1 MAQHITKIIVREL
14 LHIHTGRSKS
24 GGTYSI
30 WQVRATKPDGTKIT
44 DSANEELKLRTFD
57 EGLPKDQVIDV
68 TVEKHNSEQY
78 GTSYTI
84 AAVGEAKGGLTKR
97 VEKVEAFLKATVGD
111 RWTNFNPENTQTAAP
126 PAAAPPPTPPPA
138 PPPPP
143 PEPPPPTQ
151 APSSTPDDA
160 IPF

>member
-1 MAQHITKIIVREL
+1 MAQHHTKIIVREL

-30 WQVRATKPDGTKIT
+30 WQVRATKPDGTKIA
-44 DSANEELKLRTFD
+44 DASGEELKLRTFD

-68 TVEKHNSEQY
+68 SVEKHDSEQY
-78 GTSYTI
+78 GTSFTV

-97 VEKVEAFLKATVGD
+97 VEKIEAFLKATVGD
-111 RWTNFNPENTQTAAP
+111 RWTNFNPGNPETARPAQATPP
-126 PAAAPPPTPPPA
+126 PAPPPA

-143 PEPPPPTQ
+143 PPPPQPQ
-151 APSSTPDDA
+151 PSSTPDDA